1 MVSNVVVVIA
11 IYNLDLFHV
20 ALLLT
25 LFTTLTLFLPF
36 TLFTLRKL
44 CLNIFGAKRLIC
56 LYVHISLWAS
66 EQNGVDGLEGWIVS
80 LGCPLHYDDYLTSCS
95 ANKNILNILKMGLD
109 GKD

>member
-66 EQNGVDGLEGWIVS
+66 EQNGVDGLEGWM
-80 LGCPLHYDDYLTSCS
+80 PLHTYGYLTSCS